1 MLTMSWRTII
11 SAVALLC
18 AQIGGAAAEDW
29 PARPVRVL
37 VGFGAG
43 GGTDVVAR
51 TVAEKLS
58 EVLGQPFL
66 VENQPGAG
74 GTIAGGIVASAPSDG
89 YTGVVLSAGHAVS
102 AVMVKKVPYDPVDSF
117 ALVGMLASSTF
128 VLIVPRNSPATDL
141 KSLLAHVNAAK
152 GTLRYATVGRGSGQH
167 LIAED
172 LRQRT
177 GANAQHV
184 SFATTGE
191 VVAALVKGDAAFA
204 FELYQAVRGPVM
216 AGDLRLLAVA
226 SPYRWPAAPDVPTL
240 AESGLED
247 FKYGGWYGFAFPRGT
262 PKPIVDKMHAALERV
277 MARDDVR
284 RSLEV
289 TGAIA
294 TLSTATQLR
303 EIIEWD
309 IKKLQDVAKR
319 SGLEPK

>member
-1 MLTMSWRTII
+1 MSWRKVV

-18 AQIGGAAAEDW
+18 AQISLAEAEDW

-51 TVAEKLS
+51 IVTEKLS

-66 VENQPGAG
+66 VENQPGSG
-74 GTIAGGIVASAPSDG
+74 GTIAGGIVAGAPSDG
-89 YTGVVLSAGHAVS
+89 YTGLVISAGHAIS
-102 AVMVKKVPYDPVDSF
+102 AVMVKKVPYDPVHSF
-117 ALVGMLASSTF
+117 ALVGMIASSTF
-128 VLIVPRNSPATDL
+128 VLMVPRNSPATDL
-141 KSLLAHVNAAK
+141 KSLLVHISAAG
-152 GTLRYATVGRGSGQH
+152 GTARYATLGAGSGQH

-177 GANAQHV
+177 GMNAQHL

-191 VVAALVKGDAAFA
+191 VVAALVKGDAAFGL
-204 FELYQAVRGPVM
+204 ELYQAVRGPVS

-226 SPYRWPAAPDVPTL
+226 SPFRWPAAPDVPTF

-247 FKYGGWYGFAFPRGT
+247 FKYGAWYGFAFPGGT
-262 PKPIVDKMHAALERV
+262 PKPIIDKMYEALERV
-277 MARDDVR
+277 LARDDVR

-289 TGAIA
+289 AGTIA
-294 TLSTATQLR
+294 TLSTAGHLR

-309 IKKLQDVAKR
+309 IKKLKEVAEK
-319 SGLEPK
+319 SGLGPR